1 MKTKL
6 AKSICHTLSNPSK
19 MPCYGYSLPAK
30 RCITGGKLQKIKNTI
45 CSICYA
51 MKGRYIFPNVLQAME
66 KRFAS
71 LEHPEWSKAIIA
83 LLVNKRKKQSYFRWH
98 DSGDIQS
105 LAHLHKIVEVA
116 LALPYIKFW
125 LPTREY
131 SLVEKYMDIHP
142 VPENLTI
149 RLSAYMIDGEPPT
162 AITKRLKLTSSG
174 VSASSYNCPAPKQDN
189 YCLDCRA
196 CWDKSVENISYRKH

>member
-1 MKTKL
+1 MKTKEAL
-6 AKSICHTLSNPSK
+6 AISHSLSAPSK

-30 RCITGGKLQKIKNTI
+30 RCLTGGKLQKIKGSI

-51 MKGRYIFPNVLQAME
+51 LKGRYMFPNVLQAME
-66 KRFAS
+66 KRFAAIT
-71 LEHPEWSKAIIA
+71 HPDWSKAIIS

-105 LAHLHKIVEVA
+105 LSHLQKIVDIA

-131 SLVEKYMDIHP
+131 TLVEQYMANNN

-162 AITKRLKLTSSG
+162 ALAKRLGLTTSG
-174 VSASSYNCPAPKQDN
+174 VSETSYTCPAPKQNN

-196 CWDKSVENISYRKH
+196 CWDASVANISYHKH